1 MDKPERRGWPVIA
14 TFLIVQLT
22 VFGPSIA
29 TVGVFITPLIKQFG
43 WSHAQVS
50 RIATAWA
57 LSYGLSCPIVG
68 WMLERINARWLVATG
83 CTMCGL
89 GFLTASRIHAL
100 LPLEICYAVIGIGI
114 AMSADVPLMVVAV
127 NWFKERSALAIGVGA
142 TGRSI
147 GLTTSP
153 ALVTWMVVHYGW
165 RMGMAAM
172 AMPMLLIGL
181 PASLLMIRNPPER
194 EHAASIMSQPADLP
208 GLDLSTAFSTSTF
221 WLIILA
227 FLAFSLGT
235 SGIVIHL
242 IPYFI
247 SLSYTPQQAALIFG
261 AQAALAGLGHIVIGA
276 AADRYGAKR
285 IQVMSFSLIA
295 IAIVLLTLAGNPRFG
310 TLAIIAFVPL
320 WGFDFGSDTL
330 LSVVMVQTLGR
341 RRYGTLTGLLNFTG
355 AFGHSIGPI
364 LIGALFDVTGAYHT
378 ALMICAVLTACGALA
393 GGLIFPAKGHDRV
406 PLAASLAV
414 S

>member
-1 MDKPERRGWPVIA
+1 MSNPERRGWPVIA

-29 TVGVFITPLIKQFG
+29 TVGVFITPLIKEFG
-43 WSHAQVS
+43 WTHAQVS

-57 LSYGLSCPIVG
+57 LTYGLSCPLVG
-68 WMLERINARWLVATG
+68 WLLERINARWLVAAG
-83 CTMCGL
+83 CAAVGL
-89 GFLTASRIHAL
+89 SYLAASRVHAL
-100 LPLEICYAVIGIGI
+100 LPLEICYAVIGVGI
-114 AMSADVPLMVVAV
+114 ALSADIPLMVVAV
-127 NWFKERSALAIGVGA
+127 NWFKERSALAIGLGA

-153 ALVTWMVVHYGW
+153 AIVTWIVLHHGW
-165 RMGMAAM
+165 RVGMALM

-181 PASLLMIRNPPER
+181 PAALIMIRNPPER
-194 EHAASIMSQPADLP
+194 EHSSSLLSRSDDLP
-208 GLDLSTAFSTSTF
+208 GLELSAAFSTSTF

-227 FLAFSLGT
+227 FLTFSLGT
-235 SGIVIHL
+235 SGVVIHM

-247 SLSYTPQQAALIFG
+247 ALSYTAQQAALLFG

-285 IQVMSFSLIA
+285 IQVMSFGLIA
-295 IAIVLLTLAGNPRFG
+295 IAIILLGMAVNPHMR
-310 TLAIIAFVPL
+310 TLAILAFIPL
-320 WGFDFGSDTL
+320 WGFNFGSDTL
-330 LSVVMVQTLGR
+330 LSVVMVQVLGR

-364 LIGALFDVTGAYHT
+364 LIGALFDVTGAYHS
-378 ALMICAVLTACGALA
+378 ALLICAGLTAFGAVA
-393 GGLIFPAKGHDRV
+393 GAMVFPAKGHDRL
-406 PLAASLAV
+406 PSAARLAV
-414 S
+414 G